1 MTGGRQTH
9 WKVSWILIRDHPWF
23 EFDNLSLRWLRPL
36 VGYGPDLFRYTYLPE
51 SPPEGT
57 NLFPLEPDH
66 AHNYFI
72 HQTVEQGFLGTLSS
86 FGIFASVFI
95 ASTYQLLRSKNE
107 MSPLIRLILLTL
119 MSVLAGRGLEMMVG
133 VARISDLTVFWVI
146 LGIFAALPVVAM
158 DPQTSSQP
166 VRRPARRRGPNV
178 PRALSFPRN
187 GVSGRRWLLKLAIV
201 T

>member
-1 MTGGRQTH
+1 
-9 WKVSWILIRDHPWF
+9 
-23 EFDNLSLRWLRPL
+23 
-36 VGYGPDLFRYTYLPE
+36 
-51 SPPEGT
+51 
-57 NLFPLEPDH
+57 
-66 AHNYFI
+66 
-72 HQTVEQGFLGTLSS
+72 
-86 FGIFASVFI
+86 
-95 ASTYQLLRSKNE
+95 

-166 VRRPARRRGPNV
+166 VRRPARRLGPNV
-178 PRALSFPRN
+178 PSALSFPRN